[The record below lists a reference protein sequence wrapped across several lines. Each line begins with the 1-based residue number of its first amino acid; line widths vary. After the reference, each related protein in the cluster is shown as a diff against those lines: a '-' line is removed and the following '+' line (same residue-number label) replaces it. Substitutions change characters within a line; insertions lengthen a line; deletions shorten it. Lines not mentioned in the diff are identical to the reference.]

1 MPRVHRLPFSVQSPA
16 SRVQCLESGVQNLA
30 SKLQRPGSSAQ
41 HSATTFQGRGLI
53 KEKSIAESL
62 KNVNYRTPHLT
73 LVLKTKATQRY
84 PWKICYELR
93 EFPFLQTNQNK
104 FPDILN
110 KRRRFNMLYLMV

>member
-53 KEKSIAESL
+53 KQKSIAESL

-110 KRRRFNMLYLMV
+110 KRRRFNMLYLML

>member
-1 MPRVHRLPFSVQSPA
+1 MPRVHSLPFSVQSPA
-16 SRVQCLESGVQNLA
+16 SRVQNLA
-30 SKLQRPGSSAQ
+30 SRLQRSGSSAQ

-53 KEKSIAESL
+53 KQKSIAESL

-73 LVLKTKATQRY
+73 LVLKTKVTQRY

-104 FPDILN
+104 FTDILN
-110 KRRRFNMLYLMV
+110 QQRRSNMLYLIV